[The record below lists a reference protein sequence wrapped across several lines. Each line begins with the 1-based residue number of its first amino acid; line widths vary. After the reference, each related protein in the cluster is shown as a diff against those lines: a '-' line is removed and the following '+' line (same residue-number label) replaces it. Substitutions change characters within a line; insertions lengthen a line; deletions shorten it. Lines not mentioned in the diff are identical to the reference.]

1 MELEYLNGH
10 LMQPIKTPRQM
21 MFEEAGVL
29 TKFKAGGKS
38 KPAVKSPRATPK
50 PKKVKK

>member
-1 MELEYLNGH
+1 MAI
-10 LMQPIKTPRQM
+10 QPIKTPRQM
-21 MFEEAGVL
+21 MFEDAGVI
-29 TKFKAGGKS
+29 TKFKTGGKS